1 MERIG
6 NSEEKDKFAEFIKNL
21 STVTDNIKFIFCGIG
36 SDLTELLGSHP
47 SAGRILEPIELHSIS
62 HDSLWQ
68 IIQTPAN
75 RLGIKVDRNKLIRI
89 GQISDGFPHYA
100 HLVGECLFW
109 AVSDDVEIISEAGDE
124 HYRSAIKGALH
135 RTEAIL
141 RNQYLMATRKTKNT
155 DDYEEALWAL
165 ADKTSDRRQLTN
177 IYNVSYTK
185 VMAKRSRRPK
195 LSKEKLNQRL
205 LSLKKDSH
213 GNIVVGYGSGWFSF
227 RENIMRGYVRLDAEN
242 KDIPIGVD

>member
-1 MERIG
+1 
-6 NSEEKDKFAEFIKNL
+6 
-21 STVTDNIKFIFCGIG
+21 
-36 SDLTELLGSHP
+36 
-47 SAGRILEPIELHSIS
+47 
-62 HDSLWQ
+62 
-68 IIQTPAN
+68 
-75 RLGIKVDRNKLIRI
+75 
-89 GQISDGFPHYA
+89 
-100 HLVGECLFW
+100 
-109 AVSDDVEIISEAGDE
+109 
-124 HYRSAIKGALH
+124 
-135 RTEAIL
+135 
-141 RNQYLMATRKTKNT
+141 MATRKTKNT

-177 IYNVSYTK
+177 IYDVSYTK
-185 VMAKRSRRPK
+185 VMAKRPRRPK